1 MPLRQT
7 PNHSPEQKDFKETQ
21 LGRTK
26 ERIGM
31 LLKNPNLS
39 QQKKERLV
47 SLLQKMDARKTEI
60 KKETLSR
67 INRKIESIT
76 GRDRITMMKESI
88 SSNYDQIKNGNLSS
102 FPKLFSLL
110 RSDRVPLKFKDL
122 ALYRLNNKLFM
133 KDETGSYTFDLKAN
147 ANKNW
152 EVWYKGK
159 KLTQNPRKIQRL
171 ALEGLIEGKDTKESM
186 QAERERNF
194 RYTEQPVSE
203 VKSVLVARAMK
214 ERMKNLTQKPEKKI
228 IEDIHKFSETT
239 ATSAGP
245 LPESLI
251 NYAKGLNK
259 ETAIIRGNYKRENGQ
274 PLEYAVYIRSKV
286 VGGKKV
292 FEFDIHTFDKY
303 AVKKVRT
310 RIQRYWPSTNEGQV
324 ASYFKKE
331 TGSQVAM
338 KEDFKSKVSPTATA
352 TTTTPER
359 VAAKS
364 KEDETMRLVK
374 KAAGMS
380 KEIKKQPLTADKY
393 REGLQKEVSKVLNGL
408 KNPRNLYNRLIEE
421 RYDELN
427 SMNRAEKSK
436 VYQEVARTVS
446 KFITTMQN
454 FAKELNKGQY
464 KTIADMNQRFKN
476 ALSILPANSRQREVY
491 AGRLDRVKT
500 SASQA

>member
-7 PNHSPEQKDFKETQ
+7 PNQSPEQKDSKETQ

-47 SLLQKMDARKTEI
+47 SLLQRMDARKTEI

-76 GRDRITMMKESI
+76 GRDRITMMKEVI

-122 ALYRLNNKLFM
+122 ALYRLKNKLFM

-152 EVWYKGK
+152 EVWYKGR
-159 KLTQNPRKIQRL
+159 KLASNPQNTKRL
-171 ALEGLIEGKDTKESM
+171 ALEGLNEGSM
-186 QAERERNF
+186 AERERNF
-194 RYTEQPVSE
+194 RFNEQPVSE
-203 VKSVLVARAMK
+203 IKSAVVAKAVK
-214 ERMKNLTQKPEKKI
+214 ERMQQITQKPEKKI

-259 ETAIIRGNYKRENGQ
+259 ETAILRGNYKRENGQ
-274 PLEYAVYIRSKV
+274 PIEYAVYIRSKV
-286 VGGKKV
+286 AGGKKV
-292 FEFDIHTFDKY
+292 YEFDIQSFDKY

-310 RIQRYWPSTNEGQV
+310 RVQRYWPSANEAQV

-338 KEDFKSKVSPTATA
+338 KEDLKSRVSPTATA
-352 TTTTPER
+352 TTTPPER

-364 KEDETMRLVK
+364 KNDENLRLLK
-374 KAAGMS
+374 QIPKS
-380 KEIKKQPLTADKY
+380 KEEVKNQPLTADKY

-421 RYDELN
+421 RGDELN
-427 SMNRAEKSK
+427 SMTREQKSR
-436 VYQEVARTVS
+436 VYQEISNTVT
-446 KFITTMQN
+446 KFITTMRN
-454 FAKELNKGQY
+454 FAKELDKGQL
-464 KTIADMNQRFKN
+464 KTIADMNQRYKN
-476 ALSILPANSRQREVY
+476 ALSILPSNSRQREVY
-491 AGRLDRVKT
+491 ANRLDRVKG

>member
-47 SLLQKMDARKTEI
+47 SLLQRMDARKTEI
-60 KKETLSR
+60 KKETLSQ

-76 GRDRITMMKESI
+76 GRERITMMKEVM

-110 RSDRVPLKFKDL
+110 KSDRVPLKYKDL
-122 ALYRLNNKLFM
+122 AVYRLKNKLFM

-152 EVWYKGK
+152 EVWYKGR
-159 KLTQNPRKIQRL
+159 KLTPNPQKTKRL
-171 ALEGLIEGKDTKESM
+171 PLEGLIEGST
-186 QAERERNF
+186 AERERNF
-194 RYTEQPVSE
+194 RFNEQPVSE
-203 VKSVLVARAMK
+203 VKSMLVAKAMK
-214 ERMKNLTQKPEKKI
+214 ERMKNLTQKPTKQI

-251 NYAKGLNK
+251 NYAKGLKK
-259 ETAIIRGNYKRENGQ
+259 ETAILRGNYKRENGE

-286 VGGKKV
+286 AGGRKV
-292 FEFDIHTFDKY
+292 FEFDIQSFDKY

-310 RIQRYWPSTNEGQV
+310 QVKRYWPSTNEGQV

-338 KEDFKSKVSPTATA
+338 KEDLKSRVSPDATA

-364 KEDETMRLVK
+364 KEDENLK
-374 KAAGMS
+374 LLKQIPKS
-380 KEIKKQPLTADKY
+380 KEEVKKQPITADKY
-393 REGLQKEVSKVLNGL
+393 REGMQKEVSKVLNGL
-408 KNPRNLYNRLIEE
+408 KNPRNLFNRLIEE
-421 RYDELN
+421 RGDELN

-446 KFITTMQN
+446 KFITAMQN
-454 FAKELNKGQY
+454 FAKELDKGQY
-464 KTIADMNQRFKN
+464 KTIADINQRYKN
-476 ALSILPANSRQREVY
+476 ALSILPSNSRQREVY
-491 AGRLDRVKT
+491 ASRLDRVKG
-500 SASQA
+500 SVA